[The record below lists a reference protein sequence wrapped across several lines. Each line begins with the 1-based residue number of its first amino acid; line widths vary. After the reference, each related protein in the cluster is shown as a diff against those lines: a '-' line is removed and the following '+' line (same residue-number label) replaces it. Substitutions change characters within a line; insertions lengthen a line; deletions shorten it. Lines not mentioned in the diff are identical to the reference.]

1 MPSWS
6 QVIRR
11 PGQARYDGILDCA
24 AKIYR
29 DEGGLRA
36 FWKGNLANKIKS
48 TPQFGITLVLYEIIQ
63 RVFFVDFGG
72 SKPSGSCRE
81 RVGAEVRPCPRLVF
95 EGITPWCMQVLPS
108 SHPDHIGGFS
118 VAQPIF
124 VGMESKFGLF
134 FPKFRHKETWCQNGD
149 GEWERRLM
157 SSFRNFN
164 FQILSYLVSVAWRRC
179 IIFPKVVSRSTADG
193 GNIWEQN
200 GII

>member
-1 MPSWS
+1 M
-6 QVIRR
+6 IRR

-81 RVGAEVRPCPRLVF
+81 RVGAEVRPCPRLVS
-95 EGITPWCMQVLPS
+95 EGITP
-108 SHPDHIGGFS
+108 
-118 VAQPIF
+118 
-124 VGMESKFGLF
+124 
-134 FPKFRHKETWCQNGD
+134 
-149 GEWERRLM
+149 
-157 SSFRNFN
+157 
-164 FQILSYLVSVAWRRC
+164 
-179 IIFPKVVSRSTADG
+179 
-193 GNIWEQN
+193 
-200 GII
+200 

>member
-1 MPSWS
+1 MPSSS

-81 RVGAEVRPCPRLVF
+81 RVGAEVR
-95 EGITPWCMQVLPS
+95 
-108 SHPDHIGGFS
+108 
-118 VAQPIF
+118 
-124 VGMESKFGLF
+124 
-134 FPKFRHKETWCQNGD
+134 
-149 GEWERRLM
+149 
-157 SSFRNFN
+157 
-164 FQILSYLVSVAWRRC
+164 
-179 IIFPKVVSRSTADG
+179 
-193 GNIWEQN
+193 
-200 GII
+200 